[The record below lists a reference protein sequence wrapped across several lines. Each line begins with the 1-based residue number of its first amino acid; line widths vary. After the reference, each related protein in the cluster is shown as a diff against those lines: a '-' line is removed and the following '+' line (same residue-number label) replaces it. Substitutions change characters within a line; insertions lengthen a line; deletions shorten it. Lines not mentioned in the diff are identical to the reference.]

1 MEPLKIV
8 VSGPVGSGKSTFIR
22 TLSET
27 EVVDTDAL
35 ASEAIGKALT
45 TVAMDYGTLRLD
57 GQLLYLFGTPGQ
69 ERFDF
74 MWDVL
79 TQGALGLVLLVRGDQ
94 PDDFPQ
100 ARRQLDYLLSQQ
112 SVPYVVGVT
121 RQDRPPVWGPGE
133 VALYMGQPPER
144 VVGLDATNPRSA
156 VTPLLRLLEL
166 MLEADAS
173 TSTGL

>member
-1 MEPLKIV
+1 MEPIKIV
-8 VSGPVGSGKSTFIR
+8 VSGPVGAGKSTFIR

-27 EVVDTDAL
+27 EIVDTDAR

-79 TQGALGLVLLVRGDQ
+79 TQGALGMVLLVRGDK
-94 PDDFPQ
+94 PEGFPQ

-112 SVPYVVGVT
+112 PVPYVVGVT
-121 RQDRPPVWGPGE
+121 RQDRPPVWGPEE

-144 VVGLDATNPRSA
+144 VVGLNATDPGSA

-166 MLEADAS
+166 MLGADAPS
-173 TSTGL
+173 